1 MKHSKLQLTIICV
14 LSLFT
19 AIAFTS
25 CTKVQEAKQ
34 NVTDTLKMDSTTID
48 SVKTDTVKVDSSK

>member
-14 LSLFT
+14 VSLFT

-25 CTKVQEAKQ
+25 CTKVQESKN
-34 NVTDTLKMDSTTID
+34 NVTDTFKID
-48 SVKTDTVKVDSSK
+48 LIKADTAKVATVKVDSSK